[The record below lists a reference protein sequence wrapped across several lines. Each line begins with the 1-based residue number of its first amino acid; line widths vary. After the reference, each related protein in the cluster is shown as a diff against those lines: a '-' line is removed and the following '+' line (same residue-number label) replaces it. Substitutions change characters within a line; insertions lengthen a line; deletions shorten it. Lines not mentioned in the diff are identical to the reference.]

1 MVGGGA
7 TPPPVDDRQHLVE
20 HCSTASTMT
29 AFTALTV
36 LHTGEG
42 RQLGQLKAT
51 NVMQTEILNLQLHVC
66 IKKDFHNLLRLLET
80 NLMSGVIF
88 L

>member
-1 MVGGGA
+1 MLGCSSLVVGGGA
-7 TPPPVDDRQHLVE
+7 TPCPVDDRQHLVE
-20 HCSTASTMT
+20 HCSTASAMT

-51 NVMQTEILNLQLHVC
+51 YVMQTEILNLQYALK
-66 IKKDFHNLLRLLET
+66 I
-80 NLMSGVIF
+80 IF
-88 L
+88 CGY